1 MYLWTYLLFIA
12 YVYGHTGL
20 GNYKAMEKNIF
31 ALVSFYNFTSYF
43 YPSDFF
49 FQPYTDKNSTKAVH
63 FCLRNGSHMLSQ

>member
-12 YVYGHTGL
+12 YLYGHTGL

-43 YPSDFF
+43 YPSAFF
-49 FQPYTDKNSTKAVH
+49 FSAIY
-63 FCLRNGSHMLSQ
+63 R